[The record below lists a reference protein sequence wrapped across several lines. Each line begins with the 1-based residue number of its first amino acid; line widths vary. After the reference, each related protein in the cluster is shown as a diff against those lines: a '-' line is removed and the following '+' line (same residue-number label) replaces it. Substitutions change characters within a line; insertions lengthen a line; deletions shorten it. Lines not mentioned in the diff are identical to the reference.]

1 MHQKFFTQ
9 KELAKILNISEA
21 TVSRDINNGGRLSTL
36 KPFVVSGTRLYSVY
50 DVAKLL
56 GLTIM
61 QVFEKFDK

>member
-1 MHQKFFTQ
+1 MHPKFFTQ
-9 KELAKILNISEA
+9 KELAQILNVSEA
-21 TVSRDINNGGRLSTL
+21 TVSRDINKGGRLSTL
-36 KPFVVSGTRLYSVY
+36 RPLIVAGTKLYSVY